1 VNNVHIAI
9 VDVGSNNIKLE
20 IFELNSEGHSHLVFA
35 EKFQARLG
43 SDVFLTRKLR
53 SESVEIAVEALKQI
67 RRITQEFKC
76 KQTVAIA
83 TAALRE
89 CESSDFIERVK
100 RESGITVHVISGLEE
115 ARFVYN
121 GVRAHTSLGD
131 KNYFINDIGGGST
144 EILVASDQDIHF
156 VESLRLGTVRL
167 REMFASEA
175 KDLVK
180 LIDRY
185 VARSVEPYLADI
197 ARYKPEAGLCTGGTA
212 RTLLEVLREM
222 GVSLKEELRLP
233 CVDTRDFADVV
244 DQLSGMSKKELA
256 RLKSIDEGR
265 RDIILPGAALLLSLL
280 RHTKLSRFLVSPN
293 GLRDGALADYVYNK
307 VNKNIYLRS
316 QTQFREAGLT
326 TIVDKYKMDR
336 EHSQH
341 VANLAVQIFDIFTD
355 VHRLPPETR
364 DLLKA
369 AAMLHDIGK
378 FIDYSQHHKHALYI
392 LSNMTLPGYNNDER
406 DIIAHTARYHRKSNP
421 KASHLEYEKLTGRK
435 QEIILKLSVMLRL
448 ADSLDRSYSSS
459 IIGLKG
465 QKIDART
472 WRIEFD
478 ANADSQMEKWA
489 FNRKKE
495 FFEKIFDTRLELA

>member
-1 VNNVHIAI
+1 MNIAI

-20 IFELNSEGHSHLVFA
+20 IFELNNAGHSHLVFS

-43 SDVFLTRKLR
+43 AEVFLTRKLKP
-53 SESVEIAVEALKQI
+53 ENADIAIEALKQI

-76 KQTVAIA
+76 KETIALA

-89 CESSDFIERVK
+89 CESSDFIERAK
-100 RESGITVHVISGLEE
+100 REAQIKVSIIPGLEE
-115 ARFVYN
+115 ARLIYS
-121 GVRAHTSLGD
+121 GVRAHTSLGQ
-131 KNYFINDIGGGST
+131 KNFFINDIGGGST
-144 EILVASDQDIHF
+144 EILVCNDERIHF

-185 VARSVEPYLADI
+185 VARSIEPYLSDI
-197 ARYKPEAGLCTGGTA
+197 QKFTPEAGLSTGGTA

-222 GVSLKEELRLP
+222 GVTLKDELRLP
-233 CVDTRDFADVV
+233 VVETRDFAEVV
-244 DQLSGMSKKELA
+244 SELA
-256 RLKSIDEGR
+256 QMSRKEISRLKSIDEGR

-280 RHTKLSRFLVSPN
+280 KQTKIQRFMVSPN

-307 VNKNIYLRS
+307 VDEHIFLRS
-316 QTQFREAGLT
+316 QTQFRESALT

-341 VANLAVQIFDIFTD
+341 VGALAVELFDAFAE
-355 VHRLPPETR
+355 VHKLPIETR

-378 FIDYSQHHKHALYI
+378 FIDYSQHHKHTLYI
-392 LSNMTLPGYNNDER
+392 LSNINLPGYDNDER

-421 KASHLEYEKLTGRK
+421 KASHLEYQKLSGRK
-435 QEIILKLSVMLRL
+435 QELILKLSVLLRL

-459 IIGLKG
+459 IKGLKAT
-465 QKIDART
+465 KVNSTTYAMT
-472 WRIEFD
+472 FD
-478 ANADSQMEKWA
+478 ASSDYLLEKWA
-489 FNRKKE
+489 FHRKKE
-495 FFEKIFDTRLELA
+495 FFEKVFNTTLTLA

>member
-1 VNNVHIAI
+1 MNIAI

-20 IFELNSEGHSHLVFA
+20 IFELNSEGHSHLVFS

-53 SESVEIAVEALKQI
+53 PESVEIAVEALKQI
-67 RRITQEFKC
+67 RRITQELKC

-89 CESSDFIERVK
+89 CESSDFIERAK

-167 REMFASEA
+167 REMFASES

-185 VARSVEPYLADI
+185 VARSIEPYLGDI
-197 ARYKPEAGLCTGGTA
+197 GKYRPEAGLCTGGTA

-233 CVDTRDFADVV
+233 SVDTRDFAEVV
-244 DQLSGMSKKELA
+244 EQLSGMSKKELA
-256 RLKSIDEGR
+256 RIKSIDEGR

-280 RHTKLSRFLVSPN
+280 KQTKMTRFLVSPN

-326 TIVDKYKMDR
+326 AIVDKYKMDR

-341 VANLAVQIFDIFTD
+341 VANLAVQLFDIFAEL
-355 VHRLPPETR
+355 HRLPPETR

-369 AAMLHDIGK
+369 AAMLHD
-378 FIDYSQHHKHALYI
+378 
-392 LSNMTLPGYNNDER
+392 
-406 DIIAHTARYHRKSNP
+406 
-421 KASHLEYEKLTGRK
+421 
-435 QEIILKLSVMLRL
+435 
-448 ADSLDRSYSSS
+448 
-459 IIGLKG
+459 
-465 QKIDART
+465 
-472 WRIEFD
+472 
-478 ANADSQMEKWA
+478 
-489 FNRKKE
+489 
-495 FFEKIFDTRLELA
+495 

>member
-1 VNNVHIAI
+1 MNIAI

-20 IFELNSEGHSHLVFA
+20 IFEVNNEGLSHLIFS

-43 SDVFLTRKLR
+43 ADVFLTRKLR
-53 SESVEIAVEALKQI
+53 PENADIAVEALKQI

-76 KQTVAIA
+76 KQTIAIA

-89 CESSDFIERVK
+89 CESSDFIERAR
-100 RESGITVHVISGLEE
+100 REAQISVSVITGLEE
-115 ARFVYN
+115 ARLVYN
-121 GVRAHTSLGD
+121 GVRAHTSLGQN
-131 KNYFINDIGGGST
+131 NYLINDIGGGST
-144 EILVASDQDIHF
+144 EVLVCNDADIHF

-185 VARSVEPYLADI
+185 VQRSIDPYLADI
-197 ARYKPEAGLCTGGTA
+197 ARHKPVAALCTGGTA

-222 GVSLKEELRLP
+222 GVSLREQILLP
-233 CVDTRDFADVV
+233 VVETRDFAEVV
-244 DQLSGMSKKELA
+244 EQLSQMSRKEIA
-256 RLKSIDEGR
+256 KIKSIDEGR

-280 RHTKLSRFLVSPN
+280 KHTKMSSFLVAPN

-316 QTQFREAGLT
+316 QAQFREAGLT

-341 VANLAVQIFDIFTD
+341 VAALSVQLFDIFSE
-355 VHRLPPETR
+355 VHGLPAETR

-378 FIDYSQHHKHALYI
+378 FIDYSQHHKHALYL
-392 LSNMTLPGYNNDER
+392 LSNMALPGYTNDER

-421 KASHLEYEKLTGRK
+421 KASHLEYQRLNPRK
-435 QEIILKLSVMLRL
+435 QEIILKLSVLLRI

-459 IIGLKG
+459 ITGLRGKKTDQRNWQIG
-465 QKIDART
+465 
-472 WRIEFD
+472 FD
-478 ANADSQMEKWA
+478 ANSESLLEKWA

-495 FFEKIFDTRLELA
+495 FFEKVFNTTLTLE

>member
-1 VNNVHIAI
+1 MHIAI

-20 IFELNSEGHSHLVFA
+20 IFELNSEGHSHLVFS

-53 SESVEIAVEALKQI
+53 PESVEIAIEALKQI

-76 KQTVAIA
+76 KQTVAVA

-89 CESSDFIERVK
+89 CDSGDFIERAK
-100 RESGITVHVISGLEE
+100 KEAGITVNVISGHEE

-144 EILVASDQDIHF
+144 EILVASDDDIHF

-167 REMFASEA
+167 REMFASES

-185 VARSVEPYLADI
+185 VARSIEPYLSDI
-197 ARYKPEAGLCTGGTA
+197 AKYKPVAGLCTGGTA

-233 CVDTRDFADVV
+233 LVDTRDFADVV

-280 RHTKLSRFLVSPN
+280 KQTKLSRFTVAPN

-326 TIVDKYKMDR
+326 AIVDKYKMDR

-341 VANLAVQIFDIFTD
+341 VANLAVQLFDIFAEL
-355 VHRLPPETR
+355 HRLPPETR

-378 FIDYSQHHKHALYI
+378 FIDYSQHHKHALYL
-392 LSNMTLPGYNNDER
+392 LSNMNLPGYNNDER

-421 KASHLEYEKLTGRK
+421 KASHLEYDRLGGRQ
-435 QEIILKLSVMLRL
+435 QEIILKLSVLLRL
-448 ADSLDRSYSSS
+448 ADSFDRSYSSS
-459 IIGLKG
+459 ISGLKA
-465 QKIDART
+465 QKLSDKT
-472 WRIEFD
+472 WQVTFD
-478 ANADSQMEKWA
+478 STADSQLEKWA

-495 FFEKIFDTRLELA
+495 FFEKVFDTKLVLA

>member
-1 VNNVHIAI
+1 MNVAI

-20 IFELNSEGHSHLVFA
+20 IFEVNNEGLSHLIFS

-43 SDVFLTRKLR
+43 ADVFLTRKLR
-53 SESVEIAVEALKQI
+53 PENTEIAIEALKQI

-76 KQTVAIA
+76 RQTIAIA

-89 CESSDFIERVK
+89 CESSDFIERAR
-100 RESGITVHVISGLEE
+100 REAQISVNIISGLEE

-121 GVRAHTSLGD
+121 GVRAHTSLGQN
-131 KNYFINDIGGGST
+131 NYLINDIGGGST
-144 EILVASDQDIHF
+144 EVLVCNDADIHF

-180 LIDRY
+180 LIDKY
-185 VARSVEPYLADI
+185 VARSIDPYLADI
-197 ARYKPEAGLCTGGTA
+197 ARYAPVAALCTGGTA

-222 GVSLKEELRLP
+222 GVSLREQIHLP
-233 CVDTRDFADVV
+233 MVETRDFADLVEE
-244 DQLSGMSKKELA
+244 LSQMSRKEIA
-256 RLKSIDEGR
+256 RIKSIDEGR

-280 RHTKLSRFLVSPN
+280 KHTKITRFMVSPN

-316 QTQFREAGLT
+316 QAQFREAGLT

-341 VANLAVQIFDIFTD
+341 VGALSVQLFDIFAE
-355 VHRLPPETR
+355 VHGLPAETR

-378 FIDYSQHHKHALYI
+378 FIDYSQHHKHTLYL
-392 LSNMTLPGYNNDER
+392 LSNINLPGYTSDER

-421 KASHLEYEKLTGRK
+421 KASHLEFQRLAPRK
-435 QEIILKLSVMLRL
+435 QEIILKLSVLLRI

-459 IIGLKG
+459 IVGLRGK
-465 QKIDART
+465 KIDGKT
-472 WRIEFD
+472 WQLGFE
-478 ANADSQMEKWA
+478 AASDSLLEKWA

-495 FFEKIFDTRLELA
+495 NFEKVFNTILTLE

>member
-1 VNNVHIAI
+1 MNIAI

-20 IFELNSEGHSHLVFA
+20 IFEVSNEGHSHLVFS

-43 SDVFLTRKLR
+43 ADVFLTRKLR
-53 SESVEIAVEALKQI
+53 SENTEIAVEALKQI

-76 KQTVAIA
+76 RQTIAIA

-89 CESSDFIERVK
+89 CESSDFIERAR
-100 RESGITVHVISGLEE
+100 REAQISVNIITGLEE
-115 ARFVYN
+115 ARLVYN
-121 GVRAHTSLGD
+121 GVRAHTSLGQN
-131 KNYFINDIGGGST
+131 NYFINDIGGGST
-144 EILVASDQDIHF
+144 EVLVCNDADIHF

-167 REMFASEA
+167 REMFASESR
-175 KDLVK
+175 DLVK

-185 VARSVEPYLADI
+185 VARSVEPYLGDI
-197 ARYKPEAGLCTGGTA
+197 AKHAPVAALCTGGTA

-222 GVSLKEELRLP
+222 GVSLREQILLP
-233 CVDTRDFADVV
+233 SVETRDFAEVV
-244 DQLSGMSKKELA
+244 DQLSQMSRKEIA
-256 RLKSIDEGR
+256 RIKSIDEGR

-280 RHTKLSRFLVSPN
+280 KHTKMNRFLVAPN
-293 GLRDGALADYVYNK
+293 GLRDGALADYVFNK

-316 QTQFREAGLT
+316 QAQFREAGLT
-326 TIVDKYKMDR
+326 SIVDKYKMDR

-341 VANLAVQIFDIFTD
+341 VGELAVQLFDLFSE
-355 VHRLPPETR
+355 VHGMPPETR

-378 FIDYSQHHKHALYI
+378 FIDYSQHHKHTLYL
-392 LSNMTLPGYNNDER
+392 LSNMALPGYTNDER

-421 KASHLEYEKLTGRK
+421 KASHIEYQRLTERK
-435 QEIILKLSVMLRL
+435 KEIILKLSVLLRI

-459 IIGLKG
+459 VKGLRARKLDTKHWQIG
-465 QKIDART
+465 
-472 WRIEFD
+472 FD
-478 ANADSQMEKWA
+478 AATDSMLEKWA

-495 FFEKIFDTRLELA
+495 FFEKVFNTTLTLEG